1 VSILGV
7 VLRAAPQHRNA
18 VNARLS
24 GLPGVDVV
32 SDPGDGRWVLV
43 IEDTG
48 EGDTTAAATLGAIA
62 LWPDVL
68 NTALVYEYS
77 GPDSPAPDDT
87 VDYRDWRR
95 GLVADA
101 ASASRS

>member
-1 VSILGV
+1 MSILGV
-7 VLRAAPQHRNA
+7 VLRAAPQHRSA

-48 EGDTTAAATLGAIA
+48 DAAAPTAAATLGAMA
-62 LWPDVL
+62 TWPEL
-68 NTALVYEYS
+68 LGTSLVYEYS
-77 GPDSPAPDDT
+77 GPDAPAPGDGPT
-87 VDYRDWRR
+87 DYRAWRDS
-95 GLVADA
+95 LA
-101 ASASRS
+101 RS

>member
-7 VLRAAPQHRNA
+7 VLRAAPKHRYA

-32 SDPGDGRWVLV
+32 SDPGDGRWVVV

-48 EGDTTAAATLGAIA
+48 EPQDPTAAATLGAMA
-62 LWPDVL
+62 TWPEL
-68 NTALVYEYS
+68 LGTSLVYEYS
-77 GPDSPAPDDT
+77 GPDAPAPGQAPPN
-87 VDYRDWRR
+87 YRAWRDS
-95 GLVADA
+95 LAH
-101 ASASRS
+101 S